1 MSRADK
7 DQLIG
12 ESDRARLVAV
22 NEQVLTFSDW
32 VNAADAH
39 MGTRRGV
46 KTFALIVTFAATTDL
61 IGGARTECIAS
72 FDDYQACAAAGQA
85 LYSQQHWE
93 CVPENEH
100 SKDAPASR

>member
-32 VNAADAH
+32 
-39 MGTRRGV
+39 
-46 KTFALIVTFAATTDL
+46 
-61 IGGARTECIAS
+61 
-72 FDDYQACAAAGQA
+72 
-85 LYSQQHWE
+85 
-93 CVPENEH
+93 
-100 SKDAPASR
+100 